1 MIPEVGRSRAAIRWS
16 MVDLP
21 QPDGPVTA
29 TDSPRSI
36 RRLSP
41 FRAMIIPPS

>member
-1 MIPEVGRSRAAIRWS
+1 

-21 QPDGPVTA
+21 QPDGPVMA
-29 TDSPRSI
+29 TDSPRST

-41 FRAMIIPPS
+41 FSALISPPS